1 MGLASCWAGASVS
14 LRKREESLLGSRVL
28 GLLWSEAQ
36 AGAAPP
42 LPQAVKPVPPWC
54 SQPTPVLT
62 TGTQGFTEQGTG
74 RAEGQGA
81 EVWVPEPRPW
91 QPQSPRA
98 PVPSPVPACRLCAKE
113 SLQAQGGP
121 CAQGRVTGTST
132 GENLK
137 LSK

>member
-1 MGLASCWAGASVS
+1 M
-14 LRKREESLLGSRVL
+14 
-28 GLLWSEAQ
+28 
-36 AGAAPP
+36 
-42 LPQAVKPVPPWC
+42 VKAH
-54 SQPTPVLT
+54 SPVLT
-62 TGTQGFTEQGTG
+62 TGTRGFTEQGAG
-74 RAEGQGA
+74 RADGQGT
-81 EVWVPEPRPW
+81 EVWGLEPQPW

-98 PVPSPVPACRLCAKE
+98 PVPSPVPTCRLCAKE